1 MAASLAVLTA
11 GGQAPAMIVNA
22 LKRHHPDLIVFIE
35 PPESRGAFLKR
46 RARKLGWLQVT
57 GQFPV
62 MVGSRLSKK
71 ALNARFAELERDD
84 HVSMTLP
91 DTPDIRHVP
100 SGNDPAFVE
109 ALEKAAPDL
118 LFLVGARMLKPA
130 TLDAIA
136 CPIINFHAG
145 ITPHY
150 RGLNGG
156 YWALA
161 EGRPD
166 LYGGT
171 IHRVDAGVDTGAVIA
186 QKICQP
192 RPSDTIFTH
201 QHVITAQCA
210 ELCAA
215 AVEEALAGRVMD
227 PQPTGPSRQY
237 YHPTLW
243 GWIARGLRGGVW

>member
-1 MAASLAVLTA
+1 MPASIAVLTA

-22 LKRHHPDLIVFIE
+22 LRAHYRDLIVFRE
-35 PPESRGAFLKR
+35 PPESRAAFLKR
-46 RARKLGWLQVT
+46 RARKLGWLQIA

-71 ALNARFAELERDD
+71 MLDARFAELETRYG
-84 HVSMTLP
+84 VSMTLP
-91 DTPDIRHVP
+91 DALDVRPVP
-100 SGNDPAFVE
+100 SGNDPAFIQ
-109 ALEKAAPDL
+109 ALEAAAPDL
-118 LFLVGARMLKPA
+118 LFLVGARMLKRS

-136 CPIINFHAG
+136 CPVVNFHAG

-186 QKICQP
+186 QKVCEP
-192 RPSDTIFTH
+192 GPSDTIFTH

-215 AVEEALAGRVMD
+215 AVDEALAGRVMD
-227 PQPTGPSRQY
+227 PQPAGPSRQY

-243 GWIARGLRGGVW
+243 GWIGTGLRRGVW

>member
-1 MAASLAVLTA
+1 MPASIAVLTA

-22 LKRHHPDLIVFIE
+22 LRAHYRDLIVFRE
-35 PPESRGAFLKR
+35 PPELRGAFLKR
-46 RARKLGWLQVT
+46 RARKLGWLQIA

-71 ALNARFAELERDD
+71 ILDARFAELETRYG
-84 HVSMTLP
+84 VSMTLP
-91 DTPDIRHVP
+91 DALDVRPVP
-100 SGNDPAFVE
+100 SGNDPAFIQ
-109 ALEKAAPDL
+109 ALEAAAPDL
-118 LFLVGARMLKPA
+118 LFLVGARMLKRS

-136 CPIINFHAG
+136 CPVVNFHAG

-186 QKICQP
+186 QKVCEP
-192 RPSDTIFTH
+192 GPSDTIFTH

-215 AVEEALAGRVMD
+215 AVDEALVGRVMD
-227 PQPTGPSRQY
+227 PQPAGPSRQY

-243 GWIARGLRGGVW
+243 GWIGTGLRRGVW

>member
-1 MAASLAVLTA
+1 MAPTIAVLTA
-11 GGQAPAMIVNA
+11 GGQAPAMIINA
-22 LKRHHPDLIVFIE
+22 LHAHHPGLTVFTE
-35 PPESRGAFLKR
+35 PPESRSAFLKR
-46 RARKLGWLQVT
+46 RARKLGWFQVA

-71 ALNARFAELERDD
+71 VLDARFAELERQ
-84 HVSMTLP
+84 HGVSMTLP
-91 DTPDIRHVP
+91 AALDVRPVP
-100 SGNDPAFVE
+100 SGNDPAFID
-109 ALEKAAPDL
+109 ALKKAAPDL
-118 LFLVGARMLKPA
+118 LFVVGARMLRRS

-136 CPIINFHAG
+136 CPAVNFHAG
-145 ITPHY
+145 ITPQY

-186 QKICQP
+186 QKVCEP
-192 RPSDTIFTH
+192 GPSDTIFTH
-201 QHVITAQCA
+201 QQVITAQCA

-215 AVEEALAGRVMD
+215 AVGEALAGRKME

-243 GWIARGLRGGVW
+243 GWLATGLRRGVW

>member
-1 MAASLAVLTA
+1 MPASIAVLTA

-22 LKRHHPDLIVFIE
+22 LRAHYRDLIVFRE

-46 RARKLGWLQVT
+46 RARKLGWLQIA

-71 ALNARFAELERDD
+71 ILDARFAELETRYG
-84 HVSMTLP
+84 VSMTLP
-91 DTPDIRHVP
+91 DALDVRPVP
-100 SGNDPAFVE
+100 SGNDPAFIQ
-109 ALEKAAPDL
+109 ALEAAAPDL
-118 LFLVGARMLKPA
+118 LFLVGARMLKRS

-136 CPIINFHAG
+136 CPVVNFHAG

-186 QKICQP
+186 QKICEP
-192 RPSDTIFTH
+192 GPSDTIFTH

-215 AVEEALAGRVMD
+215 AVDEALVGRVMD
-227 PQPTGPSRQY
+227 PQPAGPSRQY

-243 GWIARGLRGGVW
+243 GWIGTGLRRGVW